1 VGGTDCTA
9 TPVETGRRSEPP
21 RVGLIA
27 GWGRYPLLVA
37 EALKRQGC
45 QTFCLGVVGHA
56 DPKLAEVCDDFRWG
70 GLAKFGRAIRYFR
83 RNHVTR
89 ATMAGKIFKTLLFQ
103 RGGWIRHLPDLRT
116 VRMFIPHFLTRR
128 KDLRDDTLL
137 RTIVDE
143 FAADGIRFGPATD
156 YAPELL
162 VREGQLTRR
171 APSPAQWQDVE
182 FGWKVAKELGRLDI
196 GQSVAVKDQAVLA
209 VEAIEG
215 TDECI
220 RRAGGLCK
228 AGGFTVVKTAKPQQ
242 DMRFDVPTVGPGTL
256 EALVESG
263 ASVLAVEADKT
274 VVLDEP
280 QLVEF
285 ANRHK
290 LAIVAL
296 RTAEARPDAKAP
308 ANVEAA

>member
-1 VGGTDCTA
+1 MGGSDCIA
-9 TPVETGRRSEPP
+9 TPIGVGRRSEPP

-27 GWGRYPLLVA
+27 GWGRYPFVVA

-56 DPKLAEVCDDFRWG
+56 DPELADVCDDFRWG
-70 GLAKFGRAIRYFR
+70 GLARFGGAIRYFR
-83 RNHVTR
+83 RNQVTR

-116 VRMFIPHFLTRR
+116 IRMFIPHFLTRR

-143 FAADGIRFGPATD
+143 FASDGIRFGPATD

-162 VREGQLTRR
+162 VSEGQLTRR
-171 APSPAQWQDVE
+171 APSPAQWKDVE
-182 FGWKVAKELGRLDI
+182 FGWKIAKELGRLDI
-196 GQSVAVKDQAVLA
+196 GQSVAVRDQAVLA

-215 TDECI
+215 TDACI
-220 RRAGGLCK
+220 RRAGRLCK

-256 EALVESG
+256 EALVEAG
-263 ASVLAVEADKT
+263 ARVLAVEADKT

-280 QLVEF
+280 KLVQF

-296 RTAEARPDAKAP
+296 KTAEAPP
-308 ANVEAA
+308 GANPTADVGAA